1 MTNQRFWVVVAAR
14 FWWNHFECGSC
25 CINCTSLFLNR
36 LTSPWIEMT
45 DPRMAY
51 LEIVSFLEEKRKLDV
66 LFFFGGNGVYP
77 KCRVLSKISA
87 ASAEQG
93 LEQESPLF
101 QPWKLICWGL
111 LIDRCTC
118 CCQYHSY
125 YDSLLQWSL
134 FCFFFFF
141 SLWWLWYLADLT
153 CFFVSIFAIKN
164 NTMDQLVTFCPG
176 PKFLVPWRALSF
188 CCAAL
193 GEFSGK
199 MARFWIVL
207 LGKME
212 GFR

>member
-14 FWWNHFECGSC
+14 FWWNHFECGNC

-93 LEQESPLF
+93 LEQGSPLF

-118 CCQYHSY
+118 CCQYHSHY
-125 YDSLLQWSL
+125 ASLLLWSL
-134 FCFFFFF
+134 FFCFFFF
-141 SLWWLWYLADLT
+141 SLWWLWYLTDLT
-153 CFFVSIFAIKN
+153 CFFCINFRHQKQHHGSIGHILPRSKVLGAVAGSKLLLCRGWWVFWEN
-164 NTMDQLVTFCPG
+164 GQVLNS
-176 PKFLVPWRALSF
+176 SF
-188 CCAAL
+188 
-193 GEFSGK
+193 GEN
-199 MARFWIVL
+199 
-207 LGKME
+207 E
-212 GFR
+212 GF